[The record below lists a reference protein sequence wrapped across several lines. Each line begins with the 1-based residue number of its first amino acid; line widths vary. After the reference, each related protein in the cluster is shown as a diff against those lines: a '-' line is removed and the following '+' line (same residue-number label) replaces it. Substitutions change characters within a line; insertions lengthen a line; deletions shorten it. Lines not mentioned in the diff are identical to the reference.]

1 MIIVFSIT
9 TNNHN
14 KQFIK
19 MQHNVSS
26 THSGQN
32 EETLAKLYNNVLTH
46 SRRLRIPGWKKID
59 LMIDEVAELR
69 EYITHNID
77 NDLDVQ
83 WIKWERLRDYATTFP
98 LSPFCFRYDED
109 GNKQMHYVYTPVV
122 VTRDMLPVDKDEW
135 TPLLTKLLQFE
146 FIRKAMANLRV
157 ICLQSLVDEPC

>member
-19 MQHNVSS
+19 MQHSVSS
-26 THSGQN
+26 THSGPS

-59 LMIDEVAELR
+59 LMIDEVADLR

-83 WIKWERLRDYATTFP
+83 WIKWERLRGLCDNISTI
-98 LSPFCFRYDED
+98 S
-109 GNKQMHYVYTPVV
+109 
-122 VTRDMLPVDKDEW
+122 
-135 TPLLTKLLQFE
+135 LLF
-146 FIRKAMANLRV
+146 
-157 ICLQSLVDEPC
+157 

>member
-19 MQHNVSS
+19 MQHSVSS
-26 THSGQN
+26 THSGPS

-59 LMIDEVAELR
+59 LMIDEVADLR

-77 NDLDVQ
+77 NDLV
-83 WIKWERLRDYATTFP
+83 LR
-98 LSPFCFRYDED
+98 LSPHVSRQAKTCAAFL
-109 GNKQMHYVYTPVV
+109 GQ
-122 VTRDMLPVDKDEW
+122 
-135 TPLLTKLLQFE
+135 
-146 FIRKAMANLRV
+146 I
-157 ICLQSLVDEPC
+157 